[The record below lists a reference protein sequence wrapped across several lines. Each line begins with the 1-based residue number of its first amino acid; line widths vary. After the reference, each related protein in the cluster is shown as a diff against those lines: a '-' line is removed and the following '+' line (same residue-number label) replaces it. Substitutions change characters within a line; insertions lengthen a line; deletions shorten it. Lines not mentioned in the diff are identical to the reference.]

1 MALLQNM
8 VTSALSGSDE
18 QLVCIACV
26 LSNCWCL
33 CLLLCVCLEGR
44 ACRRSG
50 RGMRLG
56 SSWRWQLSRA
66 MRLALRWCRLHRG
79 HQGSASEP
87 RAAAGG
93 AGLRELW
100 SYSRLLLRSL
110 CFNSLSN
117 TDTLL
122 DCAFEP
128 VYWVVDNVTR
138 WFGVVRHEPS
148 SSFSSFLLWFHRCF
162 PSLSSSCRCLSLW
175 LFCSRP
181 PSWL

>member
-1 MALLQNM
+1 M
-8 VTSALSGSDE
+8 VTSALSRSDE
-18 QLVCIACV
+18 QLLCAAV

-33 CLLLCVCLEGR
+33 CLFLCVCLEGR
-44 ACRRSG
+44 ACSRSG
-50 RGMRLG
+50 GGMRLG

-66 MRLALRWCRLHRG
+66 MRLALRWCRLCCPHRG
-79 HQGSASEP
+79 HQRCGCEP
-87 RAAAGG
+87 RAAGG
-93 AGLRELW
+93 GGFWEIW

-138 WFGVVRHEPS
+138 WFGVVRLDLPPPP
-148 SSFSSFLLWFHRCF
+148 LLPPRLQILLLS
-162 PSLSSSCRCLSLW
+162 PSLSCRSLSLW